1 MLQVLRRRIT
11 MGKFDDIINREYVKS
26 PTRRHMTMVERAAQF
41 GAFKAVVGHEDALH
55 ETARLTDE
63 KMELDEYTKVEL
75 NEKLQVLANAEE
87 PEEVSVTYFI
97 QDEKKSGGAYVTKTG
112 IVTKVREYERD
123 VVMDDRTEIPIDD
136 IIAIEGNQFNEM
148 ESI

>member
-1 MLQVLRRRIT
+1 
-11 MGKFDDIINREYVKS
+11 MGKFDDIINHEYIKS

-75 NEKLQVLANAEE
+75 NEKLQMIATSDEA
-87 PEEVSVTYFI
+87 EEVSITYFVP
-97 QDEKKSGGAYVTKTG
+97 DERKQGGAYRTITGVVTK
-112 IVTKVREYERD
+112 IREYERD
-123 VVMDDRTEIPIDD
+123 VIMEDGTEIPIDD
-136 IIAIEGNQFNEM
+136 IFAIEGNQFNEI
-148 ESI
+148 EGI

>member
-1 MLQVLRRRIT
+1 
-11 MGKFDDIINREYVKS
+11 MGKFDDIINHEYIKS

-75 NEKLQVLANAEE
+75 NEKLQRIAKSDEAEE
-87 PEEVSVTYFI
+87 VAITYFVP
-97 QDEKKSGGAYVTKTG
+97 DDRKKGGAYLTITG
-112 IVTKVREYERD
+112 VIAKIREYERD
-123 VVMDDRTEIPIDD
+123 VIMEDGTQIPIDD
-136 IIAIEGNQFNEM
+136 IMAIEGSQFNET
-148 ESI
+148 ESN

>member
-1 MLQVLRRRIT
+1 
-11 MGKFDDIINREYVKS
+11 MGKFDDIISHEYIKS

-75 NEKLQVLANAEE
+75 NEKLQRIATSDEA
-87 PEEVSVTYFI
+87 EEVSITYFVP
-97 QDEKKSGGAYVTKTG
+97 DERKQGGAYITLTG
-112 IVTKVREYERD
+112 IVAKIREYERD
-123 VVMDDRTEIPIDD
+123 VVMEDGTHIPIDD
-136 IIAIEGNQFNEM
+136 IMTIEGERFNET

>member
-1 MLQVLRRRIT
+1 
-11 MGKFDDIINREYVKS
+11 MGKFEDIINHKYIKS

-75 NEKLQVLANAEE
+75 NERLQRIATSDES
-87 PEEVSVTYFI
+87 EEVAITYFVPDDRK
-97 QDEKKSGGAYVTKTG
+97 QGGAYLTITG
-112 IVTKVREYERD
+112 IVAKIREYERD
-123 VVMDDRTEIPIDD
+123 VIMEDGTQIPIDD
-136 IIAIEGNQFNEM
+136 IMAIEGNQFNET
-148 ESI
+148 ESN

>member
-1 MLQVLRRRIT
+1 
-11 MGKFDDIINREYVKS
+11 MGKFDDIISHEYIKS

-75 NEKLQVLANAEE
+75 NEKLQRIATSDEA
-87 PEEVSVTYFI
+87 EEVSITYFVP
-97 QDEKKSGGAYVTKTG
+97 DERKQGGSYITLTG
-112 IVTKVREYERD
+112 IVV
-123 VVMDDRTEIPIDD
+123 
-136 IIAIEGNQFNEM
+136 
-148 ESI
+148 

>member
-1 MLQVLRRRIT
+1 
-11 MGKFDDIINREYVKS
+11 MGKFDDIINHEYIKS

-41 GAFKAVVGHEDALH
+41 GAFKAVVGHEDALR

-75 NEKLQVLANAEE
+75 NEKLQRIATSDEAEE
-87 PEEVSVTYFI
+87 VAITYFVPDDRK
-97 QDEKKSGGAYVTKTG
+97 QGGAYLTITG
-112 IVTKVREYERD
+112 VVAKICEYERD
-123 VVMDDRTEIPIDD
+123 VIMEDGTQIPIDD
-136 IIAIEGNQFNEM
+136 IMAIEGNQFNET

>member
-1 MLQVLRRRIT
+1 
-11 MGKFDDIINREYVKS
+11 MGKFDDIINHEYIKS

-75 NEKLQVLANAEE
+75 NEKLQMIATSDEA
-87 PEEVSVTYFI
+87 EEVSITYFVP
-97 QDEKKSGGAYVTKTG
+97 DERKQGGAYLTITGVVTK
-112 IVTKVREYERD
+112 IREYERD
-123 VVMDDRTEIPIDD
+123 VIMEDGTRIPIDD
-136 IIAIEGNQFNEM
+136 IFVIEGNQFRET

>member
-1 MLQVLRRRIT
+1 
-11 MGKFDDIINREYVKS
+11 MGKFDDIINHKYIKS

-75 NEKLQVLANAEE
+75 NERLQRIATSDEAEE
-87 PEEVSVTYFI
+87 VAITYFVPDDRK
-97 QDEKKSGGAYVTKTG
+97 QGGAYLTITG
-112 IVTKVREYERD
+112 VVAKIREYERD
-123 VVMDDRTEIPIDD
+123 VIMEDGTQIPIDD
-136 IIAIEGNQFNEM
+136 IMAIEGNQFNVT
-148 ESI
+148 ESN

>member
-1 MLQVLRRRIT
+1 
-11 MGKFDDIINREYVKS
+11 MGKFDDIINHEYIKS

-75 NEKLQVLANAEE
+75 NEKLQKIATSDEA
-87 PEEVSVTYFI
+87 EEVSITYFVP
-97 QDEKKSGGAYVTKTG
+97 DERKQGGAYLTITGVLTK
-112 IVTKVREYERD
+112 IREYERD
-123 VVMDDRTEIPIDD
+123 VVMEDGTQIPIDD
-136 IIAIEGNQFNEM
+136 IMAIEGFQFNET
-148 ESI
+148 ESV

>member
-1 MLQVLRRRIT
+1 
-11 MGKFDDIINREYVKS
+11 MGKFDDIINHEYIKS

-75 NEKLQVLANAEE
+75 NERLQRIATSDEAV
-87 PEEVSVTYFI
+87 EVAITYFVPDDRK
-97 QDEKKSGGAYVTKTG
+97 QGGAYLTITG
-112 IVTKVREYERD
+112 VVAKIREYERD
-123 VVMDDRTEIPIDD
+123 VIMEDGTQIPIDD
-136 IIAIEGNQFNEM
+136 IMAIEGKQFNET
-148 ESI
+148 ESS

>member
-1 MLQVLRRRIT
+1 
-11 MGKFDDIINREYVKS
+11 MGKFDDIINHEYIKS

-75 NEKLQVLANAEE
+75 NEKLQMIATSDEA
-87 PEEVSVTYFI
+87 EEVSITYFVP
-97 QDEKKSGGAYVTKTG
+97 DERKQGGAYLTITG
-112 IVTKVREYERD
+112 FVAKVREYERD
-123 VVMDDRTEIPIDD
+123 VIMEDGTRIPIDD
-136 IIAIEGNQFNEM
+136 IFVIEGNQFRET

>member
-1 MLQVLRRRIT
+1 
-11 MGKFDDIINREYVKS
+11 MGKFDDIINHEYIKS
-26 PTRRHMTMVERAAQF
+26 TTRRHMTMVERAAQF

-75 NEKLQVLANAEE
+75 NEKLQRLAVADE
-87 PEEVSVTYFI
+87 PEEVSITYFVP
-97 QDEKKSGGAYVTKTG
+97 DERKQGGAYLTITG
-112 IVTKVREYERD
+112 VVAKIREYERD
-123 VVMDDRTEIPIDD
+123 VIMEDRTQIPIDD
-136 IIAIEGNQFNEM
+136 IMAIDGEQFDES

>member
-1 MLQVLRRRIT
+1 
-11 MGKFDDIINREYVKS
+11 MGKFDDIINHEYIKS

-75 NEKLQVLANAEE
+75 NEKLQRIATSDEAEE
-87 PEEVSVTYFI
+87 VAITYFVPDDRK
-97 QDEKKSGGAYVTKTG
+97 QGGAYLTITG
-112 IVTKVREYERD
+112 VVAKIREYERD
-123 VVMDDRTEIPIDD
+123 VIMEDGTRIPIDD
-136 IIAIEGNQFNEM
+136 IFVIEGNQFKET

>member
-1 MLQVLRRRIT
+1 
-11 MGKFDDIINREYVKS
+11 MGKFDDIINHEYIKS

-75 NEKLQVLANAEE
+75 NERLQRIATSDEAEE
-87 PEEVSVTYFI
+87 VAITYFVPDDRK
-97 QDEKKSGGAYVTKTG
+97 QGGAYHTITG
-112 IVTKVREYERD
+112 VVAKIREYERD
-123 VVMDDRTEIPIDD
+123 VIMEDGTQIPIDD
-136 IIAIEGNQFNEM
+136 IMAIEGNQFNET
-148 ESI
+148 ESN

>member
-1 MLQVLRRRIT
+1 
-11 MGKFDDIINREYVKS
+11 MGKFDDIINHEYVKC

-75 NEKLQVLANAEE
+75 NEKLQRLAIADE
-87 PEEVSVTYFI
+87 PEEVSITYFVP
-97 QDEKKSGGAYVTKTG
+97 DERKQGGAYLTITGVVTK
-112 IVTKVREYERD
+112 IREYERD
-123 VVMDDRTEIPIDD
+123 VIMEDGTQILIDD
-136 IIAIEGNQFNEM
+136 IMEIEGDTFDETNVM
-148 ESI
+148 

>member
-1 MLQVLRRRIT
+1 
-11 MGKFDDIINREYVKS
+11 MGKFDDIINHEYIKS

-75 NEKLQVLANAEE
+75 NEKLQMIATSDEA
-87 PEEVSVTYFI
+87 EEVSITYFVP
-97 QDEKKSGGAYVTKTG
+97 DERKQGGAYLTITG
-112 IVTKVREYERD
+112 FVAKVREYERD
-123 VVMDDRTEIPIDD
+123 VIMEDGTRIPIDD
-136 IIAIEGNQFNEM
+136 IFVIEGNQFKET

>member
-1 MLQVLRRRIT
+1 
-11 MGKFDDIINREYVKS
+11 MGKFDDIINHEYIKS

-75 NEKLQVLANAEE
+75 NEKLQMIATSDEA
-87 PEEVSVTYFI
+87 EEVSITYFVP
-97 QDEKKSGGAYVTKTG
+97 DERKQGGAYRTITGVVTK
-112 IVTKVREYERD
+112 IREYERD
-123 VVMDDRTEIPIDD
+123 VIMEDGTRIPIDD
-136 IIAIEGNQFNEM
+136 IFVIEGNQFK
-148 ESI
+148 

>member
-1 MLQVLRRRIT
+1 
-11 MGKFDDIINREYVKS
+11 MGKFDDIINHEYIKS

-41 GAFKAVVGHEDALH
+41 GAFKAVVGHEEALN

-75 NEKLQVLANAEE
+75 NEKLQRLAISDEA
-87 PEEVSVTYFI
+87 EEVSITYFVPDDRK
-97 QDEKKSGGAYVTKTG
+97 QGGAYITITG
-112 IVTKVREYERD
+112 TVSKIREYERD
-123 VVMDDRTEIPIDD
+123 VTMDDGTEIPIDD
-136 IIAIEGNQFNEM
+136 IIAIEGNQFNET

>member
-1 MLQVLRRRIT
+1 
-11 MGKFDDIINREYVKS
+11 MGKFDDIINHEYIKS

-75 NEKLQVLANAEE
+75 NEKLQRIAISDEA
-87 PEEVSVTYFI
+87 EEVSITYFVP
-97 QDEKKSGGAYVTKTG
+97 DERKQGGAYLTITG
-112 IVTKVREYERD
+112 VVTKVREYERD
-123 VVMDDRTEIPIDD
+123 VITEDGTQIPIDD
-136 IIAIEGNQFNEM
+136 IMAIEGNQFNETQ
-148 ESI
+148 

>member
-1 MLQVLRRRIT
+1 M
-11 MGKFDDIINREYVKS
+11 KS

-75 NEKLQVLANAEE
+75 NEKLQRIATSDEA
-87 PEEVSVTYFI
+87 EEVSITYFVP
-97 QDEKKSGGAYVTKTG
+97 DERKQGGSYITLTG
-112 IVTKVREYERD
+112 IVVKIREYERD
-123 VVMDDRTEIPIDD
+123 VVMEDGTQIPIDD
-136 IIAIEGNQFNEM
+136 IMTIEGERFNET

>member
-1 MLQVLRRRIT
+1 
-11 MGKFDDIINREYVKS
+11 MGKFDDIINHKYIKS

-41 GAFKAVVGHEDALH
+41 GAFKAVVGHEDALN

-75 NEKLQVLANAEE
+75 NDKLQRIATADEAV
-87 PEEVSVTYFI
+87 EVSITYFVP
-97 QDEKKSGGAYVTKTG
+97 DERKQGGAYITTTG
-112 IVTKVREYERD
+112 VVNKIREYERD
-123 VVMDDRTEIPIDD
+123 VIMEDGTQIPIDD
-136 IIAIEGNQFNEM
+136 IMAIKGEQFNET

>member
-1 MLQVLRRRIT
+1 
-11 MGKFDDIINREYVKS
+11 MGKFDDIISHEYMKS

-75 NEKLQVLANAEE
+75 NEKLQRIATSDET
-87 PEEVSVTYFI
+87 EEVSITYFVP
-97 QDEKKSGGAYVTKTG
+97 DERKQGGSYITLTG
-112 IVTKVREYERD
+112 IVAKIREYERD
-123 VVMDDRTEIPIDD
+123 VVMEDGTQIPIDD
-136 IIAIEGNQFNEM
+136 IMTIEGERFNET

>member
-1 MLQVLRRRIT
+1 

-26 PTRRHMTMVERAAQF
+26 PTRRHMTRVERAAQF

-55 ETARLTDE
+55 ETARLTDA

-75 NEKLQVLANAEE
+75 NEKLQVLAKAEE
-87 PEEVSVTYFI
+87 PEEISVTYFI

>member
-1 MLQVLRRRIT
+1 
-11 MGKFDDIINREYVKS
+11 MGKFDDIINHVYVKS
-26 PTRRHMTMVERAAQF
+26 PTRRHMTLVERAAQF